1 MEWQVSTGITSQT
14 TDFREK
20 FGRLDDHATLTIDEL
35 AELLCRNRRSIEV
48 MRFSGQLPPA
58 LKIPGSRRVCWLAGT
73 IRSWLRGLDG
83 ARQDAVITTAVPGL
97 EDRRSGEKRRPGR
110 PRKVHDV
117 I

>member
-1 MEWQVSTGITSQT
+1 MSAGITSQT

-20 FGRLDDHATLTIDEL
+20 FGRLDDCATLTIDEL

-73 IRSWLRGLDG
+73 IRSWLKELDG
-83 ARQDAVITTAVPGL
+83 VRQDSTTFPSGPGL
-97 EDRRSGEKRRPGR
+97 ASKLSEEQRKPGR
-110 PRKVHDV
+110 PRKPYTKF
-117 I
+117 